1 MMLDVY
7 LVVLFG
13 TAVATAL
20 FARWSNLPITALEI
34 VAGIALVTA
43 FSIHFPD
50 EGQSFIVLGSLLI
63 VFLAGFETNFT
74 FLRQNLAK
82 ALTVGLGGFLLPF
95 AGIFFLLYEG
105 LHAPLIVSVI
115 GATALADTSIS
126 IVYTTLHQF
135 ELADLPFGRLIL
147 ACTLMVNLLEDF
159 AITTTTFLTTPGFLF
174 TLGVLGALFVAA
186 IALPRLSRLLA
197 TSPSDGV
204 SFSNLKVRGLLFSLA
219 ILAALSAL
227 VGVPGILFVFLLGL
241 MFSQVPDAKFLADAR
256 RFAFAVFV
264 PFYFIAVG
272 LKVDF
277 PFVIDHWP
285 VLLVIVGAATALKL
299 AGVYPAMR
307 RCLCGA
313 RAAPVSVLLNTRLTS
328 ATVILLLTST
338 LGLIPTSWY
347 SLLISGIVILA
358 LSSAGALRLFPA
370 FRTAKSAR
378 EAFYSEDL
386 EVPDSGPRLP
396 APAVGTASSGK

>member
-13 TAVATAL
+13 TAVGTAL
-20 FARWSNLPITALEI
+20 LARWSNLPITALEI
-34 VAGIALVTA
+34 VVGIGLVTA

-63 VFLAGFETNFT
+63 VFLAGFETNFQ
-74 FLRQNLAK
+74 FLRQNLLK
-82 ALTVGLGGFLLPF
+82 ALTVGLGGFLVPF
-95 AGIFFLLYEG
+95 AGLFVLLYEG
-105 LHAPLIVSVI
+105 LHAPLLVSVI

-126 IVYTTLHQF
+126 VVYTTLQQF
-135 ELADLPFGRLIL
+135 ELANLPFGRLIL

-159 AITTTTFLTTPGFLF
+159 TITTTTILTTPGFLF
-174 TLGVLGALFVAA
+174 TLAVLSVLFVAA
-186 IALPRLSRLLA
+186 VALPRLSRFLA
-197 TSPSDGV
+197 ASPSDAVG
-204 SFSNLKVRGLLFSLA
+204 FSNLKVRGLLFSLA

-241 MFSQVPDAKFLADAR
+241 MFSQVPDEKFLADAR

-277 PFVIDHWP
+277 PFVTAHWP
-285 VLLVIVGAATALKL
+285 VLLAIVGAASALKI
-299 AGVYPAMR
+299 AGVYPAVR
-307 RCLCGA
+307 RYLGAA
-313 RAAPVSVLLNTRLTS
+313 RAAPVSVLLNARLTS

-338 LGLIPTSWY
+338 LGLISTAWY
-347 SLLISGIVILA
+347 SLLISGVVVLA
-358 LSSAGALRLFPA
+358 LGSAGALRIFPA
-370 FRTAKSAR
+370 FRTVDSAR
-378 EAFYSEDL
+378 EALYSEDL
-386 EVPDSGPRLP
+386 EAPGSGRRLP
-396 APAVGTASSGK
+396 APAVGAATVGE